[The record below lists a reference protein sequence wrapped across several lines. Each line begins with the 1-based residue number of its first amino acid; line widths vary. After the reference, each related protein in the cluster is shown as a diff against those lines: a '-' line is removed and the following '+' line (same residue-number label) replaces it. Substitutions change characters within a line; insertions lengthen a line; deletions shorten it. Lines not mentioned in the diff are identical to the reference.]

1 MDLLLILT
9 YAAMCIAI
17 FKIFKIP
24 LNKWSVPT
32 AVLGGIVLIG
42 SLIFTMNY
50 NHPFSEISREYY
62 TTTPIV
68 PAVSGTV
75 IDVPVQPNQLLK
87 KGDVLFQLD
96 PKPFQDKLDSVQAN
110 LTVAESDFKRAK
122 ELFVKGLG
130 KQRDVDLARA
140 QLDDLKAKKSLA
152 QYDIEQTIVRA
163 PTDGYVIQ
171 QALRP
176 GLRAVSLPLR
186 PVMVFK
192 HKSDKNLV
200 GWYRQNSMLRLEA
213 GSKAEVIFDGLPGK
227 IFSAKVIGAIPAIPE
242 GQIQASGTLISVKNE
257 KIPGRIAVLFEIDD
271 PRFEQYSDVMMG
283 GAYGQTAIY
292 SEHFA
297 HVSIMRKILLRMA
310 SWMNF
315 FFPFH

>member
-87 KGDVLFQLD
+87 KGDVLFKLD

-200 GWYRQNSMLRLEA
+200 GWYRQNSMLRLET

-271 PRFEQYSDVMMG
+271 PHFEQYSDVMMG